1 MGEWGEGGWS
11 PSCARQAMGR
21 ATGRRIFLLKGQ
33 QASFAVRQKASWE
46 VREAITSGTGE
57 AGGTLGLVGG
67 LAGKG
72 LALQTWGLGLI
83 PVTYSHTCNPS
94 SGDIEAGGPLGLP
107 SQPALSQKR
116 EPEE

>member
-11 PSCARQAMGR
+11 PSCARQAVGGAIGQR
-21 ATGRRIFLLKGQ
+21 VFLLKGQ

-46 VREAITSGTGE
+46 VREATTSGTGE

-72 LALQTWGLGLI
+72 LANGAWVWSL
-83 PVTYSHTCNPS
+83 
-94 SGDIEAGGPLGLP
+94 
-107 SQPALSQKR
+107 
-116 EPEE
+116 